1 MTGEQVV
8 GLIAVIV
15 GLFLSIGAP
24 IIKLNT
30 NIATLNATIKT
41 IQTQQDK
48 LESGN
53 ADDHRELWSK
63 NDEQDEKLANH
74 EMRIHDLEG
83 K

>member
-1 MTGEQVV
+1 MTAIQIITLLGI
-8 GLIAVIV
+8 LI
-15 GLFLSIGAP
+15 GLFVSVGAP

-30 NIATLNATIKT
+30 NIATLNATIKAV
-41 IQTQQDK
+41 QKQQDK

-63 NDEQDEKLANH
+63 NDEQDEKLTDH